1 MKEKYITAR
10 LELNV
15 VNMTDDQFIIELV
28 NTPGWIKFIGDRNIK
43 TPEDAAAYIKKIVDN
58 PNFTYWVV
66 RLRDDNTSIGVISF
80 IKREYLDHHD
90 IGFAFLPQYQKNGY
104 AYEAANAVLQNVL
117 GNPAYPRVLA
127 TTLKDNVKSI
137 HMLEKLGL
145 IFEKE
150 IVNGNDLLLVYGIN
164 ATQ

>member
-1 MKEKYITAR
+1 
-10 LELNV
+10 
-15 VNMTDDQFIIELV
+15 MTDDQFIIELV